1 MGIEKLLKFIIHSYA
16 DSIREHLMLNKVYAM
31 DDINF
36 IFVNLCNDYYK
47 DGTVMIDYR
56 EPK

>member
-1 MGIEKLLKFIIHSYA
+1 
-16 DSIREHLMLNKVYAM
+16 MLNKVYAM

-47 DGTVMIDYR
+47 DGTVMMDYR